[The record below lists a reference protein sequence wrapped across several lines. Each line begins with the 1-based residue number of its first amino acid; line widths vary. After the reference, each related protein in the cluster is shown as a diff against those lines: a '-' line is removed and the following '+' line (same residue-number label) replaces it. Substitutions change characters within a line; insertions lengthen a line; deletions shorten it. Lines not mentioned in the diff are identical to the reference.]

1 MDNNRLSALL
11 AKKMAG
17 EATPEEERELQ
28 DYLQWNAND
37 RFWAEILHTF
47 WAAGAK
53 SGGSL
58 PTDADTRFQE
68 ILQKASRPERAVWTS
83 FISRRVIAAAAVL
96 LLGLVA
102 LRFWPAFLKTEQKE
116 AHINEIV
123 IERGAKSKVTLPDGT
138 QVWLNSD
145 SKLKYPDVF
154 NDTLREV
161 TLEGEGYFIVAKNPD
176 HPFVLHTSEI
186 DIHVIGTVF
195 NVKSYADEDAV
206 ETTLLQ
212 GSIAVEKRNAT
223 DAARIMLR
231 PHEKLVIRKKNTV
244 LQTSASG
251 APEDNKSTPSEKS
264 SEIAPLLSVTRLSQ
278 LVPDSTRTETSWVYG
293 RLVFEGDHFN
303 ELAVKME
310 RWYNLKITIRD
321 EKVAQYRFTG
331 MLENETLEEALHA
344 LQLTASFRFRIDG
357 NQVYIDKP

>member
-17 EATPEEERELQ
+17 EATPEEQHALQ
-28 DYLQWNAND
+28 EYLQSNADD
-37 RFWAEILHTF
+37 RFLAEMLHTF

-53 SGGSL
+53 SSESPPL
-58 PTDADTRFQE
+58 DADARFLQ
-68 ILQKASRPERAVWTS
+68 ILQKASRPETRPWTA
-83 FISRRVIAAAAVL
+83 FISRRVVAAAAVF
-96 LLGLVA
+96 LLGFMA
-102 LRFWPAFLKTEQKE
+102 LRFWPGLMKNGQKE
-116 AHINEIV
+116 AHVNEIV
-123 IERGAKSKVTLPDGT
+123 IQRGAKSKITLPDGT

-145 SKLKYPDVF
+145 SKLVYPDVF

-161 TLEGEGYFIVAKNPD
+161 TLEGEGYFIVAKNPA

-195 NVKSYADEDAV
+195 NVKSYAEEDAV

-212 GSIAVEKRNAT
+212 GSIAVEKRNT
-223 DAARIMLR
+223 NDAARIMLR
-231 PHEKLVIRKKNTV
+231 PHEKLVIRKKAGMSS
-244 LQTSASG
+244 SATG
-251 APEDNKSTPSEKS
+251 IPEDRKLMPSEKIS
-264 SEIAPLLSVTRLSQ
+264 DITPLLSVTRLSQ

-293 RLVFEGDHFN
+293 RLVFEGDHFY
-303 ELAVKME
+303 ELALKME
-310 RWYNLKITIRD
+310 RWYDKKITIRD
-321 EKVAQYRFTG
+321 EKIAQYRFTG

>member
-17 EATPEEERELQ
+17 EATPEEQRELQ
-28 DYLQWNAND
+28 EYLQSNADD
-37 RFWAEILHTF
+37 RFFAEMLHTF

-53 SGGSL
+53 SSGPPAS
-58 PTDADTRFQE
+58 DADARFLQ
-68 ILQKASRPERAVWTS
+68 ILQKASRPESRRWTA
-83 FISRRVIAAAAVL
+83 FISRRVVAAAAVL

-102 LRFWPAFLKTEQKE
+102 LRFWPGFLKTEQKE
-116 AHINEIV
+116 AHVNEIV
-123 IERGAKSKVTLPDGT
+123 IQRGAKSRIMLPDGT

-145 SKLKYPDVF
+145 SKLIYPDVF

-161 TLEGEGYFIVAKNPD
+161 TLEGEGYFIVAKNPA

-212 GSIAVEKRNAT
+212 GSIAVEKRNVN

-231 PHEKLVIRKKNTV
+231 PHEKLVIRKKGTT
-244 LQTSASG
+244 LSSA
-251 APEDNKSTPSEKS
+251 AETPEDKKTMQTENKQD
-264 SEIAPLLSVTRLSQ
+264 IAPLLSVTRLSM
-278 LVPDSTRTETSWVYG
+278 LIPDSTRTETSWVYG
-293 RLVFEGDHFN
+293 RLVFEGDHFH
-303 ELAVKME
+303 ELAQKME
-310 RWYNLKITIRD
+310 RWYDKKITIRD
-321 EKVAQYRFTG
+321 EKIAQYRFTG